1 MSFEMKNFNVVRKKR
16 LDKSDFSV
24 ECNVELNGEV
34 EKILSVST
42 CAQVDNQEVL
52 GGEINYAGNI
62 DLRVMYLTNDGEVG
76 VTSST
81 CPFTSR
87 FENAEITA
95 GDYAII
101 KVSVVNYQIG
111 TFNMGT
117 LKISCQVQQETI
129 LIENKEISQI
139 LPTDAHICVKEGDVS
154 LQTFVGSLQKNFDV
168 QSEIAIKEPIKKF
181 MFADSQISIKNVD
194 TEANFATVSGEV
206 TTKILYLTQNDKFET
221 TYITEDFKEEV
232 EFDGV
237 TPDSTIEVFA
247 NIRANQLKV
256 DVEEKDKNIKVVITN
271 PVELKMFAYQEKT
284 ECFVKD
290 LYSTTNEIQVDT
302 ESFDMTQVCG
312 AETFDA
318 KIDGTL
324 TLDENRPRVD
334 KLMFVGD
341 STLNLTNAYIK
352 DGEVFVEGIASTNV
366 VYLNDETNSLNSVVI
381 EVPFVVS
388 DKTKIDCAGAT
399 VEIAAMLYDVDVVVK
414 KGREFYFDGK
424 IRVNANYD
432 CDVVEA
438 VISNLHEGAP
448 LPEKDS
454 GLEVYFASEGQSA
467 WDIAR
472 DMRVNED
479 TIYSQNPEITF
490 PLERDEN
497 LVIFYQ
503 KRA

>member
-24 ECNVELNGEV
+24 ECNVELNGEI

-42 CAQVDNQEVL
+42 RAQVENQEVL

-62 DLRVMYLTNDGEVG
+62 DVRVIYLTNDGEVG
-76 VTSST
+76 VTTST

-87 FENAEITA
+87 FESPDIAA

-111 TFNMGT
+111 AFNMGT
-117 LKISCQVQQETI
+117 LKISCQVQQEAI
-129 LIENKEISQI
+129 LIENKEFSQI
-139 LPTDAHICVKEGDVS
+139 QPTDAHICIKEENVS
-154 LQTFVGSLQKNFDV
+154 LQTFVGSTQKNFDV
-168 QSEIAIKEPIKKF
+168 QSEASIKEPIKKF
-181 MFADSQISIKNVD
+181 MFADSQVSIKNVD
-194 TEANFATVSGEV
+194 AETNFLTISGEV
-206 TTKILYLTQNDKFET
+206 VTKILYLTQNDKFET

-232 EFDGV
+232 ELDGV
-237 TPDSTIEVFA
+237 TPESKIEVFA
-247 NIRANQLKV
+247 NIRANQVKV

-271 PVELKMFAYQEKT
+271 PVVLKIFAYQEKA
-284 ECFVKD
+284 ESFVKD
-290 LYSTTNEIQVDT
+290 LYSTTNELQVAT
-302 ESFDMTQVCG
+302 ESFDMTKEFG

-324 TLDENRPRVD
+324 TLDENKPRVD

-341 STLNLTNAYIK
+341 SSLNLTNAYIK

-388 DKTKIDCAGAT
+388 DKTKIDCENAT
-399 VEIAAMLYDVDVVVK
+399 VDVSAMLYDVDVVVK

-424 IRVNANYD
+424 IRVNADYD

-438 VISNLHEGAP
+438 VISSLQEGTP

-454 GLEVYFASEGQSA
+454 GLEVYFGSEGQTA

-472 DMRVNED
+472 DMRVDED
-479 TIYSQNPEITF
+479 TIFSQNPEITF